1 MKIYTSYFSK
11 GKKLTDAGIKM
22 IGIALK
28 PPTWYYGVTVHDVAP
43 TPSIL
48 YGANTE
54 EEYTRRFR
62 AEVLARVN
70 ARAFVDKITQMSQG
84 HDIALC
90 CYEKPGDFCHRHIVA
105 EWLKE
110 QLGIEVDEYGVSKQ
124 PQPIELD
131 LFANAE

>member
-48 YGANTE
+48 YGAQTE
-54 EEYTRRFR
+54 EEYTRRFK
-62 AEVLARVN
+62 AEILSRVN
-70 ARAFVDKITQMSQG
+70 ARAFVDKITQISQG
-84 HDIALC
+84 HDVALC
-90 CYEKPGDFCHRHIVA
+90 CFEKPGEFCHRHIVA

-124 PQPIELD
+124 PQQIQLD
-131 LFANAE
+131 LFG

>member
-28 PPTWYYGVTVHDVAP
+28 PPTWYMGVSVYDVAP

-48 YGANTE
+48 YGTQTE
-54 EEYTRRFR
+54 EEYTRRFKH
-62 AEVLARVN
+62 EVLARQD
-70 ARAFVDKITQMSQG
+70 AQKFVDKIKAISQG
-84 HDIALC
+84 KDVALC
-90 CYEKPGDFCHRHIVA
+90 CFEKPREFCHRHIVA

-110 QLGIEVDEYGVSKQ
+110 KLNIEVDEYGVSKQ
-124 PQPIELD
+124 PQPIQLD
-131 LFANAE
+131 LFS